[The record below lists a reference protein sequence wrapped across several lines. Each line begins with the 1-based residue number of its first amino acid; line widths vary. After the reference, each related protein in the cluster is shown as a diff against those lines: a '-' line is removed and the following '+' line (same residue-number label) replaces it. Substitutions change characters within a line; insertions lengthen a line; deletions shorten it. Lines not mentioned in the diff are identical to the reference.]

1 MGHCSVIYTAEAVEP
16 VIVRR
21 RLFYRMLFTL
31 KLAVLHRTLKITSL
45 IYYLCKH
52 SQRPQKLTYS
62 YTLIFWLSCDQPM
75 PRPFPFPSLRKGPGI
90 EVELCLAIVEYEFV
104 PKFDELC
111 ANLFQYISRLGFLI

>member
-75 PRPFPFPSLRKGPGI
+75 PGPFPFPSLRKGPGI